1 MNMFWVGLGGAAGV
15 LLRSAAGVFIQST
28 FPFSTLLVNLL
39 GSFLLGLLS
48 TAPLKINGSVRLA
61 VTTGLLGSFTT
72 LSAVS
77 AELFSFLRE
86 EQYVFAILYFLISL
100 SGGFALAYYGM
111 KTGRK
116 AGGMR

>member
-1 MNMFWVGLGGAAGV
+1 MNLLWVGLGGAAGV
-15 LLRSAAGVFIQST
+15 LLRSAAGVYIQSS
-28 FPFSTLLVNLL
+28 FPFSTLIVNLL

-48 TAPLKINGSVRLA
+48 TAPLKISSSVRLA

-77 AELFSFLRE
+77 AELFSFLQE
-86 EQYVFAILYFLISL
+86 GQYVFALIYLLISL
-100 SGGFALAYYGM
+100 TGGFILAYYGM

-116 AGGMR
+116 AGGM